1 MRKYEIMFITKNTAD
16 VESKVVA
23 ETQKL
28 VLTDNGAKV
37 IEFKELGDK
46 KLAYPIKK
54 ETTGSYYLMI
64 VEADNNA
71 INEFDR
77 KIKLD
82 ENVIRHLII
91 RKDEE

>member
-1 MRKYEIMFITKNTAD
+1 MFITKNTAD
-16 VESKVVA
+16 VDSKVVA

-37 IEFKELGDK
+37 VEFKELGDK

>member
-37 IEFKELGDK
+37 VEFKELGDK